1 MAFLF
6 LRMKEDA
13 DSKGSE
19 LLDPAL
25 GKNIAN
31 LKTELIFMIFV
42 FSLAALQML
51 LQIGIWDKCLLVE

>member
-13 DSKGSE
+13 DSKGNE
-19 LLDPAL
+19 LLDPAI

-31 LKTELIFMIFV
+31 LKTKLIFMIFV